1 MWTSMSPSGSHNR
14 KSYMAAELIWRYM
27 FLGINLAAEHISA
40 AISPKGQR
48 FVPQAGPGCFP

>member
-1 MWTSMSPSGSHNR
+1 MSPSGSHNR